1 MYCQNGWNAVNYL
14 DDFGGAE
21 GWDKAEEAFQAL
33 ADVIKACGL
42 EESVPKAWAHM
53 CMVFL
58 GVKFDTMNMTL
69 SVTKD
74 RIVEIEFVTSMG
86 R

>member
-1 MYCQNGWNAVNYL
+1 MVFVYCQDGWSAVNYP
-14 DDFGGAE
+14 DDFGAAE

-42 EESVPKAWAHM
+42 EESVLKAWAPST

-58 GVKFDTMNMTL
+58 GVKFDTINITL

-74 RIVEIEFVTSMG
+74 RMVENL
-86 R
+86 